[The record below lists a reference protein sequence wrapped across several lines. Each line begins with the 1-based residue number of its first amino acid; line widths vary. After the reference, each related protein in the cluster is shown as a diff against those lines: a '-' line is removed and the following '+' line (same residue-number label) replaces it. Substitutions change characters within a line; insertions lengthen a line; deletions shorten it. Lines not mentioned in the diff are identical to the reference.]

1 MSGPKENLYT
11 TKAESKSCQGFF
23 LLVLFSVIAFW
34 PWEIVQAE
42 PGLAPTGRAYVIY
55 DVPMRYGDNMPLVD
69 GLMEYLGHFYRDCEA
84 VQVED
89 WQADEMAAAD
99 AVVVVGLEQ
108 TRLPDELLDALV
120 QAKQVIWFERNIE
133 QLAGRLGWSDFRM
146 EGASAGWDYMQRT
159 EVNEP
164 ALLLP
169 NWMDVVIADPG
180 AEAQVIAEVK
190 TGKQKKPLAWRRGN
204 VCYSGLLEM
213 NPFFMT
219 MLGNLL
225 HVFIP
230 NDHVHSQQALIRI
243 EDVSPLT
250 DPKAVRKVVD
260 VVIANNLPFAIG
272 VISVGIDPDGNQT
285 YLHEVPALVEVL
297 QYAQSHGASII
308 LHGYTHQN
316 EFSPKTG
323 EGYEFWNARDDRPL
337 EDAYDFTCRRLEAG
351 IAELMRC
358 NLVPVAME
366 PPHYAMSREAYRATA
381 KYFNIFSG
389 QVQMS
394 DESEDISMSLPYIA
408 RSSYLYGM
416 TIIPENMG
424 YYDGKE
430 FLVSNM
436 LRVSAQVA
444 QGKDA
449 FAGFFYHGYLP
460 PDKLPAIL
468 DGLRRQG
475 YLFLDLRQLEIHV
488 KSPQIRI
495 DGNQGEFQIWVDPEL
510 EASWQQGTVTPKHS
524 LIERATTVHITI
536 LVAVLV
542 VLIGIIV
549 RLRFTANQKYEAG
562 LPTIPRKPD
571 AGRKP

>member
-1 MSGPKENLYT
+1 
-11 TKAESKSCQGFF
+11 
-23 LLVLFSVIAFW
+23 
-34 PWEIVQAE
+34 
-42 PGLAPTGRAYVIY
+42 
-55 DVPMRYGDNMPLVD
+55 
-69 GLMEYLGHFYRDCEA
+69 
-84 VQVED
+84 
-89 WQADEMAAAD
+89 
-99 AVVVVGLEQ
+99 
-108 TRLPDELLDALV
+108 
-120 QAKQVIWFERNIE
+120 
-133 QLAGRLGWSDFRM
+133 
-146 EGASAGWDYMQRT
+146 
-159 EVNEP
+159 
-164 ALLLP
+164 
-169 NWMDVVIADPG
+169 
-180 AEAQVIAEVK
+180 
-190 TGKQKKPLAWRRGN
+190 
-204 VCYSGLLEM
+204 
-213 NPFFMT
+213 
-219 MLGNLL
+219 
-225 HVFIP
+225 
-230 NDHVHSQQALIRI
+230 
-243 EDVSPLT
+243 
-250 DPKAVRKVVD
+250 
-260 VVIANNLPFAIG
+260 
-272 VISVGIDPDGNQT
+272 
-285 YLHEVPALVEVL
+285 
-297 QYAQSHGASII
+297 
-308 LHGYTHQN
+308 
-316 EFSPKTG
+316 
-323 EGYEFWNARDDRPL
+323 
-337 EDAYDFTCRRLEAG
+337 
-351 IAELMRC
+351 
-358 NLVPVAME
+358 
-366 PPHYAMSREAYRATA
+366 
-381 KYFNIFSG
+381 
-389 QVQMS
+389 
-394 DESEDISMSLPYIA
+394 MSLPYIA